1 MSLLFRQGSECP
13 HRDPGVGT
21 PRPRLPRGLVDIPE
35 PQEMT
40 SVPGPLAPAG
50 VGQGAEVLM
59 REPEGGMSLAQH
71 PLHWLYLLSPI
82 CPQPLFPS
90 TVPLLLLSDR
100 ISYFPP
106 LTGTLNCV
114 VSVFLVSDRLPFP
127 LPSLLSH
134 FLPPFPP
141 PLFPSSSPLSF
152 FLCLSVCLSLSH
164 THTHIP
170 LHLFSCH

>member
-21 PRPRLPRGLVDIPE
+21 PRPRLLRGLVDIPE
-35 PQEMT
+35 PREMT
-40 SVPGPLAPAG
+40 SLPGPLAPAG
-50 VGQGAEVLM
+50 LGQGAEVLM
-59 REPEGGMSLAQH
+59 REPEGGMSLVQH
-71 PLHWLYLLSPI
+71 PLHWLHLLSPI

-90 TVPLLLLSDR
+90 SVPLLLLSDR

-114 VSVFLVSDRLPFP
+114 VSVFLVSHRLPFP

-134 FLPPFPP
+134 FLPPPR
-141 PLFPSSSPLSF
+141 PLSF
-152 FLCLSVCLSLSH
+152 LPPLLSFSVSVSLSH
-164 THTHIP
+164 THTHVP